1 MAKLLQGEVITVF
14 IVRQ

>member
-1 MAKLLQGEVITVF
+1 MAKLLLGEVITVF